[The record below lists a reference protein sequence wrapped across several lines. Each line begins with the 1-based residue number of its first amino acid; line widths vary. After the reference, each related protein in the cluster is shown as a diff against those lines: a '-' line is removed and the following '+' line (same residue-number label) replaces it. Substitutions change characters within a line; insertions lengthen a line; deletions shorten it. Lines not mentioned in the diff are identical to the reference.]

1 MFYNVIFARALKFV
15 RPKHYRSPRKRWS
28 NMTLKFSKHPLF
40 TSIYLGLILEFEL
53 NLKSVMRMCWEV
65 DTYLHNDNVGGS
77 ELFWD
82 PVASRLPW

>member
-28 NMTLKFSKHPLF
+28 NMTLF

-65 DTYLHNDNVGGS
+65 DTYLHSDNVGGS